1 MFSGKGGGSE
11 GSSGWLWLVG
21 SGWFWLV
28 LDGCGGLAGWLAL
41 IGWLVSFG
49 WLVLV
54 GPGWMTLPL
63 ATEMLRATAAVT
75 AMMMAVPTAMLTP
88 NRPPHMM
95 MVVLF

>member
-1 MFSGKGGGSE
+1 M
-11 GSSGWLWLVG
+11 VG

-63 ATEMLRATAAVT
+63 AIEMLRATAAVT
-75 AMMMAVPTAMLTP
+75 AMMMAVSADSDVDSRST
-88 NRPPHMM
+88 PHMM
-95 MVVLF
+95 MAVLSSTF